1 MAVAVPEA
9 RGMAVS
15 SSDGPFDQGASQVKA
30 FNPPHRT
37 SPSNPTPLL
46 LTNEN
51 KKDILQQEIERLKKE
66 RETFKQGMDQAKQE
80 LEQLK
85 NEGEKWKKQQV
96 CELLET
102 DKYFVVT
109 FHLAG
114 SGENCD
120 KITRSRAQNSHS
132 SKQQK
137 WISQNSR
144 VG

>member
-1 MAVAVPEA
+1 MQDVPMAVAVPEG

-15 SSDGPFDQGASQVKA
+15 SSDRPFDQGASQVKA
-30 FNPPHRT
+30 FNPSHRT
-37 SPSNPTPLL
+37 SH
-46 LTNEN
+46 NEN
-51 KKDILQQEIERLKKE
+51 QKDFLQQEIERLKKE
-66 RETFKQGMDQAKQE
+66 RETFKQEMDQAKQE